1 MKTNKSWVS
10 TAIGVIVLLS
20 IFGLSKGAWYYFDQ
34 QNNSSSELK
43 GLTISREAYVA
54 NCVREATS
62 GTDGVT
68 KEVATPFCGCAYDQG
83 TTKYG
88 VEKYMNMDAELSR
101 TNVVTPEMNEI
112 VNNCLIQVGE

>member
-1 MKTNKSWVS
+1 MKNNNKWSGPLI
-10 TAIGVIVLLS
+10 TALVMLS
-20 IFGLSKGAWYYFDQ
+20 IIGLSKGVWIYFDQ
-34 QNNSSSELK
+34 QNNSSDQLK

-83 TTKYG
+83 TAKYG
-88 VEKYMNMDAELSR
+88 VEKYMGMDAELAR
-101 TNVVTPEMNEI
+101 TNVVTTEMNEI
-112 VNNCLIQVGE
+112 VNNCLIQIGE